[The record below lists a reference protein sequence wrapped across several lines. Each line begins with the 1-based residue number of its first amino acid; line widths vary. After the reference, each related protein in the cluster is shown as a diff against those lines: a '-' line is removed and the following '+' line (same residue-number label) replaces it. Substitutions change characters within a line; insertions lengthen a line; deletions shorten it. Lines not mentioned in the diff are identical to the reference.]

1 MARRTPLQDAVAAA
15 EAELRSLRQ
24 VVERARQTDKR
35 RRNRS
40 SSGSDDAQTLLLAL
54 ISALSASPTIVYLC
68 YRCVASSFVEAA
80 PAGETHVLTE
90 HVAAHIACPVV
101 MAKATALLAA
111 CPHCFLMN
119 RAARLTAEAHV
130 ALWRADVN
138 AKGVAASFVQ
148 MAAVFRRH
156 WLAAGRSAKMQRL
169 VLRMRHSSAAV
180 RTWSR
185 RFRFRWNISWRRLCT
200 RAEMS
205 SDSIR
210 FWVSF
215 FDQNGDLNR
224 DRKGAPNLGTIF
236 GSKNGDLFLYRV
248 ALLSFHGD
256 PKMYFFGSPNLV
268 PNASPFPGARVR
280 RVGSVVAALHGC

>member
-1 MARRTPLQDAVAAA
+1 
-15 EAELRSLRQ
+15 
-24 VVERARQTDKR
+24 
-35 RRNRS
+35 
-40 SSGSDDAQTLLLAL
+40 
-54 ISALSASPTIVYLC
+54 
-68 YRCVASSFVEAA
+68 
-80 PAGETHVLTE
+80 
-90 HVAAHIACPVV
+90 
-101 MAKATALLAA
+101 
-111 CPHCFLMN
+111 
-119 RAARLTAEAHV
+119 
-130 ALWRADVN
+130 
-138 AKGVAASFVQ
+138 

-169 VLRMRHSSAAV
+169 LLRMRHSSAAV

-236 GSKNGDLFLYRV
+236 GSTNGDPLVYRV
-248 ALLSFHGD
+248 RHSLMKRGPKLCIFGVPKLS
-256 PKMYFFGSPNLV
+256 S
-268 PNASPFPGARVR
+268 NASPFSGARVR
-280 RVGSVVAALHGC
+280 RVGSVVAALVGC